1 MARPA
6 RAVTGADRT
15 GHGPLGGGPAR
26 YRSRSGPLPETA
38 APGTAAQDTGAPY
51 TPISWIE

>member
-26 YRSRSGPLPETA
+26 YRSRSGPVPEPA